1 MREREE
7 EGGGS
12 YKILAASGSPAL
24 RCPERTGEK
33 APFHCVG
40 KSERERWRF
49 AARERMRER
58 ELRFAA
64 RDRAEKR
71 AGHREER
78 AAPGGCECHRDI
90 GSARWLRMLRPVAA
104 NATDRLHKKLEIC
117 CCDNIFFVDM
127 CPKTSTEPV
136 G

>member
-1 MREREE
+1 M
-7 EGGGS
+7 
-12 YKILAASGSPAL
+12 AVP
-24 RCPERTGEK
+24 T
-33 APFHCVG
+33 
-40 KSERERWRF
+40 KSWKPLEV
-49 AARERMRER
+49 
-58 ELRFAA
+58 LRFAA
-64 RDRAEKR
+64 RKERVKKLHFIAWERAREKGALR
-71 AGHREER
+71 CTGKNERKRVALRCSGQSGKESRTGEER
-78 AAPGGCECHRDI
+78 AAPGGCECHRNI